1 MPRASRKKVLI
12 LDDDA
17 LFARSMKRVLDQKYE
32 VTTVIKIAEAMEVLA
47 KDPPDVILL
56 DMMLKGENGLD
67 FLEGTKD
74 RASEFAI
81 IALTAVDRLENVVR
95 AMRAGASNYLTKPV
109 GFDELILAIENAL
122 EQSAMRGEVK
132 RRRDLQVESNRS
144 RTILGTSAEIEQV
157 RREIATVG
165 PTDATVLITGET
177 GTGKEL
183 VARGV
188 HAGSPRASG
197 PFVAVN
203 CGAIP
208 RDLFEAEF
216 FGYRKGAFTGAQGNS
231 SGKLRLAHGGTL
243 LLDEIGELPLE
254 AQVKFLRALEE
265 QEFYPVG
272 SSELVRV
279 DTRVLAATHRDLQEM
294 VDEGEFRE
302 DLFFRLNVFQITI
315 PPLRERC
322 EDVIVLAEL
331 FVEEMARKFRKN
343 VSGLSEGARKL
354 LQGYPWKGNVREL
367 RNVVERVVLTG
378 DEGEITEDYL
388 GMLLGRRRAP
398 PSSSAAAAAGSL
410 QLPAGGLDLD
420 ELEKSLLQQA
430 LDQTRGNKSKAAR
443 LLNMSNAT
451 FYYRAD
457 KHGL

>member
-1 MPRASRKKVLI
+1 MPRASKKKVLI

-17 LFARSMKRVLDQKYE
+17 LFARSLLRVLGQKYE
-32 VTTVIKIAEAMEVLA
+32 VMAVVKIAEAMDVLA

-56 DMMLKGENGLD
+56 DMMLRGESGLD
-67 FLEGTKD
+67 FLEQIKERT
-74 RASEFAI
+74 SEFAI
-81 IALTAVDRLENVVR
+81 IALTAVDRLENVVK
-95 AMRAGASNYLTKPV
+95 AMRSGATNYLTKPV

-122 EQSAMRGEVK
+122 ETSAIRGEVI
-132 RRRDLQVESNRS
+132 RRRDLQKEANRE
-144 RTILGTSAEIEQV
+144 RTILGTSAGIEQV
-157 RREIATVG
+157 RREIELVG
-165 PTDATVLITGET
+165 PTDATVLINGET

-188 HAGSPRASG
+188 HASSPRASG

-208 RDLFEAEF
+208 GDLFEAEF
-216 FGYRKGAFTGAQGNS
+216 FGYRKGAFTGAQANS

-279 DTRVLAATHRDLQEM
+279 DTRVLASTHRDLHDM
-294 VDEGEFRE
+294 VEEGKFRE
-302 DLFFRLNVFQITI
+302 DLFFRLNVFQIVI
-315 PPLRERC
+315 PPLRERP
-322 EDVIVLAEL
+322 EDVAILAQTFIEEL
-331 FVEEMARKFRKN
+331 AKKFRKEIT
-343 VSGLSEGARKL
+343 GLSEGARRVMAD
-354 LQGYPWKGNVREL
+354 YPWKGNVREL
-367 RNVVERVVLTG
+367 RNIIERLVLTG
-378 DEGEITEDYL
+378 DEQEIGERHVN
-388 GMLLGRRRAP
+388 MLLGRRQAP
-398 PSSSAAAAAGSL
+398 TPSGSF
-410 QLPAGGLDLD
+410 QLPEGGIDLD
-420 ELEKSLLQQA
+420 EIERSLLQQA
-430 LDQTRGNKSKAAR
+430 LSKTKGNKSKAAR
-443 LLNMSNAT
+443 LLNLSSAT